1 MIFENFGKK
10 IWKCNM
16 IPKGEYEKNNG
27 DSKDEEIMQFCQIRY
42 SYQTTDSDNTIN
54 PKQNK

>member
-1 MIFENFGKK
+1 
-10 IWKCNM
+10 M
-16 IPKGEYEKNNG
+16 IPKGENEKNNG
-27 DSKDEEIMQFCQIRY
+27 DSKDEEIMQFCQIRC